1 MKKIILRIAICLL
14 ALVLLVSGYFF
25 IKQYLGYVREKK
37 LYTDAQTSFTAPAKL
52 VRHVPVAEPE
62 SDSEE
67 PPLEEEAEE
76 ETLTVD
82 FDALK
87 SVNGDIIAWLY
98 IPGTEISYP
107 VLRGTSNDS
116 YIHTAYDGSY
126 AAAGSIFMDYRNS
139 PDLSDANTVIYGHN
153 MKNDTMFGSLS
164 EYRSQD
170 YYSGHSVFE
179 YITPE
184 GKYVYT
190 VFAALVTDALSSVY
204 DFNFSSPEA
213 FSEHISM
220 LRRYS
225 VYNTGV
231 EPNGENIMTLST
243 CTRRNRTERFV
254 IAGQF
259 TEFIPNET
267 EE

>member
-1 MKKIILRIAICLL
+1 MKKIILRIIICLL
-14 ALVLLVSGYFF
+14 VAVLLVSGYFF
-25 IKQYLGYVREKK
+25 VTQYLGYVREKK
-37 LYTDAQTSFTAPAKL
+37 LYSDAQASFTAPARL
-52 VRHVPVAEPE
+52 VRHSPASAEP
-62 SDSEE
+62 DAEE
-67 PPLEEEAEE
+67 QPEEETEE
-76 ETLTVD
+76 ETLKVD

-87 SVNGDIIAWLY
+87 AVNGDIIAWLY

-126 AAAGSIFMDYRNS
+126 AAAGSIFMDYRNAA
-139 PDLSDANTVIYGHN
+139 DLSDANTVVYGHN

-164 EYRSQD
+164 EYRSYD
-170 YYSGHSVFE
+170 YYPEHSVFE

-184 GKYVYT
+184 GKYIYT
-190 VFAALVTDALSSVY
+190 VFAALVTDALGPVY
-204 DFNFSSPEA
+204 EFNFDTPEA
-213 FSEHISM
+213 FSEHIAM

-225 VYNTGV
+225 IYDTGV
-231 EPNGENIMTLST
+231 EPNGEKIMTLST
-243 CTRRNRTERFV
+243 CTSRSRTERFV